1 MFIHF
6 FVYILNVF
14 VRGLMMEVSSFVM
27 FWSQCQTCEKA
38 FELTRVSIVN
48 EQKEVLYDQ
57 LVKPYNSITNYLT
70 R

>member
-1 MFIHF
+1 
-6 FVYILNVF
+6 
-14 VRGLMMEVSSFVM
+14 MMEVSSFVM